1 MQAAAV
7 CAEQAQALEGVVL
20 MVSGTPETT
29 TQYHELCLASPHER
43 SLTPEGPQR
52 MLFDGDGRA
61 RIVEGISIRAQ
72 AAASCSK
79 PVIERECC

>member
-43 SLTPEGPQR
+43 SLTPEGP
-52 MLFDGDGRA
+52 
-61 RIVEGISIRAQ
+61 
-72 AAASCSK
+72 
-79 PVIERECC
+79 